1 MSDVANNY
9 NIEAHYSNDMKVKRP
24 KVTTF
29 EAPSVIP
36 KHHLFSDKDAS
47 KKMQEI
53 NTDIYEG
60 SQKEKSQHE
69 FNRKLYFKIF
79 GGITLATAG
88 IAGISKI
95 RQWMRGKK

>member
-1 MSDVANNY
+1 MSENVQNY

-24 KVTTF
+24 KVTSF
-29 EAPSVIP
+29 EAPPEIP
-36 KHHLFSDKDAS
+36 KHKLFSDKDAS
-47 KKMQEI
+47 KKMQQI

-60 SQKEKSQHE
+60 STKEKSQHE

-88 IAGISKI
+88 IAGIGKI
-95 RQWMRGKK
+95 RKWLAGRK